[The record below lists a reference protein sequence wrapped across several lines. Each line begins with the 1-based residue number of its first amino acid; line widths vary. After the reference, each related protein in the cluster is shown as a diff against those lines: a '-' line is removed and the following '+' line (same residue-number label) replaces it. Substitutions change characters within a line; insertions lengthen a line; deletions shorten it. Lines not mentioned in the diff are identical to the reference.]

1 MVPTSVFWVQLVG
14 TITLLGTQ
22 KIMSDHLVLKGS
34 TWHVRLAIPA
44 EVQQQFGGRRVLS
57 KSLGTGNRAEA
68 NARKYQYL
76 AKWKGE
82 IAQAR
87 LARSLPEGWQHDISD
102 AMQTIDEGLIQARRR
117 IVGEEVAFP
126 EVGEITFSEEAMQ
139 NPAVS
144 EFHSLLSEIRDGLGD
159 SMEGRIFFQEVL
171 AETFKEAL
179 EPLYHRRYEFTDE
192 DQQEM
197 REVIDNPDGYKL
209 KSPITQKSLSAW
221 EAHLIDQQTNPKTRS
236 AHLSRLRKL
245 SAYLQETGKPL
256 DFDTMHE
263 FIKTMSDSGKTRQ
276 QYLWSGRTFWTWAN
290 TYHAPFRS
298 VYKDKPSPFEG
309 HLVSKGSDR
318 SEKYIPFSQTEVES
332 LFQLSLAEGDADLAD
347 LIVFGA
353 YTGARIG
360 EIGNLTVDDL
370 VYEESQVVAFKI
382 TAAKTRAGIRE
393 VPVHP
398 KLAPLIIK
406 LASDSEARNGYLFR
420 SGKNKYGHR
429 LDYMGKRFSALK
441 KKNLYSDRHAFHSIR
456 KTFITLMHQSDAPSD
471 IVPYLVGH
479 EHHSFTF
486 KVYSAGPSFQQKMEA
501 VLKIEYDFSPHY

>member
-1 MVPTSVFWVQLVG
+1 MG
-14 TITLLGTQ
+14 TISLLGTQ
-22 KIMSDHLVLKGS
+22 RIMSDHLVLKGG

-44 EVQQQFGGRRVLS
+44 EVQQHFGGRKVLS
-57 KSLGTGNRAEA
+57 KSLRTGNRAEA
-68 NARKYQYL
+68 NARKYEYL

-82 IAQAR
+82 ITQAR

-126 EVGEITFSEEAMQ
+126 EIGEITFSEEAMQ

-159 SMEGRIFFQEVL
+159 SMEGRISFQEAL

-179 EPLYHRRYEFTDE
+179 EPLYQRRYEFSGQ
-192 DQQEM
+192 DQQEI

-209 KSPITQKSLSAW
+209 KSPITEKGLSAW
-221 EAHLIDQQTNPKTRS
+221 EAHLIDQQTKPKTQS

-256 DFDTMHE
+256 DFDTVHE
-263 FIKTMSDSGKTRQ
+263 FIKTTSDSGKTRG
-276 QYLWSGRTFWTWAN
+276 QYLWSGRAFWAWAN

-298 VYKDKPSPFEG
+298 VHKEKPNPFKG

-332 LFQLSLAEGDADLAD
+332 LFQISLAEGDSNLAD

-360 EIGNLTVDDL
+360 EIGNVTVDDL
-370 VYEESQVVAFKI
+370 IYNNSEVVAFRI
-382 TAAKTRAGIRE
+382 TESKTQAGIRE

-398 KLAPLIIK
+398 RLKPLIVR
-406 LASDSEARNGYLFR
+406 LASESSSKGGFLFQ
-420 SGKNKYGHR
+420 SGKNKYNHR
-429 LDYMGKRFSALK
+429 LDYMGKRFGALK
-441 KKNLYSDRHAFHSIR
+441 KNNLYSDRHVFHSIR
-456 KTFITLMHQSDAPSD
+456 KTFITLLHQSDARSD
-471 IVPYLVGH
+471 VIPYLVGH
-479 EHHSFTF
+479 EHGMFTF